1 MIAVGIYAK
10 VAKENDVVD
19 TLATDPALLL
29 LTVGSLTFIITFFGC
44 FGALRD
50 GAILLKMVLKRTELL
65 MKKAIVLYREDM
77 DLENVIDF
85 VQKKFLCC
93 GVNYYSDWSQN
104 AYFNCSVNNPS
115 LEACGVPFS
124 CCVRQQNET
133 VFNSMC
139 GYKSQGMEE
148 SLIKQRIYVNGC
160 LNKIVLWGKQNL
172 LLVGGISIG
181 LLCLEICMI
190 SLAAAQLIQ
199 IQKKGEEKSKSQAK
213 QEVD

>member
-1 MIAVGIYAK
+1 M
-10 VAKENDVVD
+10 DVVD

-29 LTVGSLTFIITFFGC
+29 LTLGSLTFIITFLGC

-50 GAILLKMVLKRTELL
+50 IATLLKM
-65 MKKAIVLYREDM
+65 
-77 DLENVIDF
+77 
-85 VQKKFLCC
+85 
-93 GVNYYSDWSQN
+93 
-104 AYFNCSVNNPS
+104 
-115 LEACGVPFS
+115 
-124 CCVRQQNET
+124 T

-148 SLIKQRIYVNGC
+148 SFIKKRIYSSGC

-190 SLAAAQLIQ
+190 TLAAAQLSH
-199 IQKKGEEKSKSQAK
+199 IQKNEKKENYRPK
-213 QEVD
+213 QEVI